1 MAKQTGVPAARAVV
15 YTQGG
20 PKEYTEGFM
29 RYQSI
34 MLPALVVVLLL
45 GIGASG
51 GNDKE
56 KDQLKLA
63 VDDLKNEVTILERQ
77 VATMQQSMDRNSGQM
92 SALITQISDT
102 VNSIRSAQSRANQ
115 GSDNAISAAN
125 ATSEQIGAANQ
136 KIDKLSNQL
145 EQLRHLVETLPKVPA
160 FSTITPGNPDQLWA
174 AGIAD
179 YYRGNYDLAMD
190 EFKQFIDTYGS
201 SQLACSAQF
210 WIGECMSA
218 KGKNAEAVQSY
229 DQVSPGCEKSAAA
242 HYKKAKALVQLGQPD
257 EAKKELD
264 YVVKKYPRSNEAE
277 LAKREPTQ

>member
-1 MAKQTGVPAARAVV
+1 
-15 YTQGG
+15 
-20 PKEYTEGFM
+20 M

-34 MLPALVVVLLL
+34 ILLALVAVLSLTV
-45 GIGASG
+45 GASG

-77 VATMQQSMDRNSGQM
+77 VNNMQQSMDRNSGQM

-115 GSDNAISAAN
+115 GSESAISAAN

-136 KIDKLSNQL
+136 KIDKLSAQL
-145 EQLRHLVETLPKVPA
+145 EQLRHLVETLPKLPA
-160 FSTITPGNPDQLWA
+160 FSSITPGNPDQLFA

-210 WIGECMSA
+210 WIGECLSA
-218 KGKNAEAVQSY
+218 KGKNSEAVQSY
-229 DQVSPGCEKSAAA
+229 DQVALTCEKAPAA
-242 HYKKAKALVQLGQPD
+242 HYKKAKALQQLGQSD
-257 EAKKELD
+257 EARKELEFIL
-264 YVVKKYPRSNEAE
+264 KKYPRSNEAE
-277 LAKREPTQ
+277 LARREPTQ